1 MHRLANLNT
10 IVIKRMKMAICC
22 PWMSRRHR
30 QKYDEIDDSD
40 ASTNRK
46 GATEASSL
54 LRNGDDSL
62 VDAYIASYRSW
73 EDDVNL
79 WSDPYDVTHTKI
91 SQDRELD
98 GLIRDW
104 RKATTNMEKRVIYDK
119 VQAIRRER
127 KLVRDRWQKVLEK
140 LGFASQAENLVSISV
155 ASGITQPLPPSDQAL
170 NLHHVLVYQ
179 TDIFGDTEV
188 QDKRYGLILDRLI
201 EVDIA
206 DDFVVLAKKMYPQK
220 PEGI

>member
-1 MHRLANLNT
+1 MHHLGNLNT
-10 IVIKRMKMAICC
+10 IVTKRMKMAICC
-22 PWMSRRHR
+22 PWMSRKHR

-40 ASTNRK
+40 ASTNRR

-79 WSDPYDVTHTKI
+79 WSDPYDVTHTNI

-104 RKATTNMEKRVIYDK
+104 RKATTNMEKKVIYDK

-140 LGFASQAENLVSISV
+140 FGFASQAEHLVSISG
-155 ASGITQPLPPSDQAL
+155 ASGMTQPLPPSDQAL

-188 QDKRYGLILDRLI
+188 QDRRYGLILDRLI

-206 DDFVVLAKKMYPQK
+206 DDFVVLAKKMYPK
-220 PEGI
+220 EPEGI